1 MKPFVAAALQVA
13 PVAAPLTPETIGANV
28 DGALEMARRCVDA
41 TGAELVVAPETVTTG
56 FDPGRSVGPED
67 LWDLVAPIPGPL
79 TEPAQKLAAELGIH
93 LAWPTYEAGPERG
106 TVFNSVAV
114 IGPSGDVVGVY
125 RKTHLFP
132 GERRWGTPGEDVLVV
147 DTDLARLGSVI
158 CFDGD
163 FPELTRIEVGLG
175 AQVIVRPSAFLRSAD
190 IWELTTRA
198 RAYDNHVYVVAPNAV
213 GVDAGGCVYF
223 GNSLIV
229 GPTAEVLARGTSQP
243 GWVSAT
249 VGVDPMATISPGSS
263 VRQGFDHML
272 ERNLDLY
279 RRYHDV
285 LEEPAESPF
294 PLRHPDSSASS
305 EALTRS
311 KESPPER
318 PPQAS
323 GAQESSVPSSPSLP
337 PGASAVSVEP
347 AIEGAGLSGRVGRPG
362 RPGAPSPS
370 EERGQSA

>member
-1 MKPFVAAALQVA
+1 
-13 PVAAPLTPETIGANV
+13 
-28 DGALEMARRCVDA
+28 MARQCVDA

-56 FDPGRSVGPED
+56 FDPGSAIGPEE

-93 LAWPTYEAGPERG
+93 LVWPTYEAGPERG

-114 IGPSGDVVGVY
+114 IGPSGDVVGIY

-132 GERRWGTPGEDVLVV
+132 GERRWGTPGADVLVV
-147 DTDLARLGSVI
+147 DTDLARLGCII

-163 FPELTRIEVGLG
+163 FPELTRIEAGLG
-175 AQVIVRPSAFLRSAD
+175 AQLVERPSAFLRSAD

-198 RAYDNHVYVVAPNAV
+198 RAYDNHIYVVAPNAV

-263 VRQGFDHML
+263 VRQGFDHMV

-279 RRYHDV
+279 RLYHDV
-285 LEEPAESPF
+285 LESPAQAPF
-294 PLRHPDSSASS
+294 PLRPPGPPASPGQL
-305 EALTRS
+305 APPGQPARS
-311 KESPPER
+311 R

-323 GAQESSVPSSPSLP
+323 GPRGPEGP
-337 PGASAVSVEP
+337 PATR
-347 AIEGAGLSGRVGRPG
+347 AGPGQRGRP
-362 RPGAPSPS
+362 
-370 EERGQSA
+370 E